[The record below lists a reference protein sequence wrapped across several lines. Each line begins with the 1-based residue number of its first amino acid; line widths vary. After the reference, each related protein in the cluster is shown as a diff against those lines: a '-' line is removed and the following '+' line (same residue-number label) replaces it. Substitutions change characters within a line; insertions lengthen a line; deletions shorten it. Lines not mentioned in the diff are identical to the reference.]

1 MAICGPKLSLAG
13 CVISAWGIVQ
23 LSLMGIFFWIH
34 SVALVEDLNVKEPS
48 AYCPEPPAPC
58 EDTQP
63 FVNAMEASYNQNAM
77 NCWIAALLYLVTLC
91 ISAQQF
97 WMNNRSTYSV

>member
-1 MAICGPKLSLAG
+1 MLSDTF
-13 CVISAWGIVQ
+13 SQ
-23 LSLMGIFFWIH
+23 SLMGIFFWIH

-63 FVNAMEASYNQNAM
+63 FVNAMEASYNQVKHT
-77 NCWIAALLYLVTLC
+77 ALNVDLDC
-91 ISAQQF
+91 
-97 WMNNRSTYSV
+97 